1 MKIEMKSL
9 DSLINDFYNEEQKE
23 KVAMTESKHVKG
35 THLATYESI
44 LWAFDNPESMSEDE
58 VCKFND
64 VKKSN
69 VLQEID
75 WVIGSVIKTL
85 TKLTKRDVEDGF
97 KKAFT
102 LNPSCPEIEYLIKE
116 TRNYLEGKQA
126 K

>member
-1 MKIEMKSL
+1 MKVEMKSL

-23 KVAMTESKHVKG
+23 KVAMTESKHVG
-35 THLATYESI
+35 THLAIFESI
-44 LWAFDNPESMSEDE
+44 LWAFDNPESMNEDE
-58 VCKFND
+58 ICKFNN
-64 VKKSN
+64 VKETN

-85 TKLTKRDVEDGF
+85 TKLTGKDIEDGF
-97 KKAFT
+97 KRAFR
-102 LNPSCPEIEYLIKE
+102 LDPSCPEIEYLIKE